1 MCGLVVNP
9 KFLDQGVG
17 SSARSTLYFA
27 MCGSYASGIKCWA
40 DVVPGCAGAGGSSW
54 ESANGAGVG
63 PIGHDAEAGCEG
75 RDNQSGRAELTQNVI
90 AEGESRGNTKRS
102 R

>member
-40 DVVPGCAGAGGSSW
+40 DVVPGCAGAGGSS
-54 ESANGAGVG
+54 
-63 PIGHDAEAGCEG
+63 
-75 RDNQSGRAELTQNVI
+75 
-90 AEGESRGNTKRS
+90 
-102 R
+102 